1 MSKRIGLKLLL
12 SLVCVLALGLAAF
25 FGFHAYALST
35 EKQVGGSGYL
45 EFEEQETPPITYDPT
60 DATFIA
66 PDVTQGFTA
75 TTVGNTTTYTRDNET
90 YVVTTSTSGS
100 TTTTTH
106 TFTNGSRVTTF
117 TTEDINGTDVT
128 LTALNVTGG
137 ETPLEIVI
145 PDNLGIIAIGNG
157 SSVAFGSISTE
168 FTITLPADLQV
179 IRAGAFAGSGAT
191 TITFTGDALTE
202 IQMQA
207 FASSRLAMIFS
218 QNRGENYL
226 PMGLQTIGAGAFEQ
240 TAWLSVIGLPETLT
254 TIMPQAFAGSNLQQ
268 AYFDNIHWQ
277 LDGSGFD
284 VQQSISAGPE
294 NAAWLLSSEWAS
306 SMWTRI

>member
-45 EFEEQETPPITYDPT
+45 EYEEQETPTITYDPT

-90 YVVTTSTSGS
+90 YVVATTTSGS
-100 TTTTTH
+100 TTTTSH

-179 IRAGAFAGSGAT
+179 IRAGAFSGSRAST
-191 TITFTGDALTE
+191 VIFTGGALTE
-202 IQMQA
+202 IQRQA
-207 FASSRLAMIFS
+207 FAYSGLAMVIS
-218 QNRGENYL
+218 QNYGENYL
-226 PMGLQTIGAGAFEQ
+226 PMGLQTIWDSAFEQ
-240 TAWLSVIGLPETLT
+240 TGLSVIGIPVTLT
-254 TIMPQAFAGSNLQQ
+254 TIMPGAFYQTRLQL
-268 AYFDNIHWQ
+268 AYFDSPNWYA
-277 LDGSGFD
+277 DGNMLSS
-284 VQQSISAGPE
+284 SIAIGPE
-294 NAAWLLSSEWAS
+294 NAAWLLTQQYAGAT
-306 SMWTRI
+306 WTRA